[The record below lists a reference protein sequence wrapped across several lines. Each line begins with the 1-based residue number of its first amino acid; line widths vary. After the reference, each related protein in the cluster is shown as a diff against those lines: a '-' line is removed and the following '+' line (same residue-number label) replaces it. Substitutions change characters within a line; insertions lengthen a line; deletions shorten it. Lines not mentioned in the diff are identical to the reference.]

1 MSDQTNF
8 KPMQVT
14 ESDMPGDAHK
24 ATARPEGSRRGRDTY
39 QEPNKTSRDQNA
51 KGLSRKNNR

>member
-8 KPMQVT
+8 KPLQVT
-14 ESDMPGDAHK
+14 ESQMPGDAHK

-39 QEPNKTSRDQNA
+39 QSPNKTSRSGDS
-51 KGLSRKNNR
+51 KSLPRKNGK

>member
-14 ESDMPGDAHK
+14 EPKMVEGAK
-24 ATARPEGSRRGRDTY
+24 GAQARPEGSIRGRDKY
-39 QEPNKTSRDQNA
+39 QGANKTSRCGDS
-51 KGLSRKNNR
+51 KSLPRKNK